1 MAVWVSDE
9 PLGPGVSCTFHM
21 SHSKPAMKLGIY
33 VCCSLQVPCPQWR
46 GLQLLLFA
54 FEHLALNLQ
63 FEEGNGILLLVCSI
77 FCNMT
82 WMLHIQLTKGIK
94 EKSHLMGHLLVAYE
108 ASLRGEMVLF

>member
-1 MAVWVSDE
+1 MYLPHEPFKACDE
-9 PLGPGVSCTFHM
+9 AGHLC
-21 SHSKPAMKLGIY
+21 LLQ
-33 VCCSLQVPCPQWR
+33 SLQVPCSQWR

-63 FEEGNGILLLVCSI
+63 FEEENGILLLVSSI

-94 EKSHLMGHLLVAYE
+94 EKSHLMGHLIVAYE